1 MKGDFETGIEDSQL
15 QEIVSLEQEQS
26 FFSRL
31 RKLLFK
37 LVKVFMLAFKVE
49 DVPGVT
55 IQK

>member
-1 MKGDFETGIEDSQL
+1 VKGDFETGIEDSQL